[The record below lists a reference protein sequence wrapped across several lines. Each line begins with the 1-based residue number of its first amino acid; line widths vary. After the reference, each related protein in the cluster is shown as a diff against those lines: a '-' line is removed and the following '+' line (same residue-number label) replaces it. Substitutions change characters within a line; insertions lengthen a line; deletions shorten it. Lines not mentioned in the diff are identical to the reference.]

1 MKKFLATA
9 LLVFVCSHLYAQ
21 NASATWGDEFKMR
34 KGSTDLSV
42 IYADKTGVFVREG
55 HLALKSYFVIG
66 ASTRES
72 ATLIKLDKGFSEEYK
87 SDFNKELKGKQF
99 EDFFFIQNKL
109 YLLASDYKKSNK
121 TLTLHAAEIN
131 KGDGQ
136 LSGDWKV
143 LTSWQKD
150 EKRDDLQ
157 FTTSYNSD
165 SSKMI
170 VVSTN
175 EGRDKN
181 TYDVKQF
188 DSKMNASGSPITIS
202 NEFDPKTFQLEDVIY
217 TVNGNIVMVGRLYDY
232 ETGKKKKSKNLQFKN
247 YTVRIYNNTGSM
259 LKEINTDIDAK
270 WLVSTKVAQIPNK
283 DIILAA
289 FFSDTKRGREINGML
304 VQRIDPLTGEVL
316 STAKKELNTSMIS
329 AIDDAGDD
337 DDDESRKERKER
349 ERLEKIQEDEDGL
362 SKYMRFRNFVYT
374 EDKGLV
380 ILAEKYHHYRYTTT
394 SPGAGGMGMGGMGG
408 LGSTRTITYDV
419 HECGDI
425 MMSKM
430 DASGKLSWLHV
441 LPKNQREVIQIG
453 SSNSFGSGLSFNM
466 GTSYFSNAFNFP
478 FYAGLGSIAIPG
490 KNTVSILFNDN
501 RKNSDVMQLGQKIKP
516 TTRFGKSE
524 MFAIQL
530 DAATGK
536 YKRVSL
542 FSNEDQP
549 TAMPRLGVPIGKDFY
564 LIGKEDKLLGKTKIA
579 VGKVTFK

>member
-1 MKKFLATA
+1 MKKNIFAIILLIAFMNLRAQTA
-9 LLVFVCSHLYAQ
+9 
-21 NASATWGDEFKMR
+21 NATWGDEFKMR

-42 IYADKTGVFVREG
+42 IYADKTGVFVKEG

-72 ATLIKLDKGFSEEYK
+72 ATLIKLDKGFAEEYK

-99 EDFFFIQNKL
+99 EDFFFIQNKM
-109 YLLASDYKKSNK
+109 YLLASDYNRKNK

-136 LSGDWKV
+136 LSGDWKA
-143 LTSWQKD
+143 LTSWQKE
-150 EKRDDLQ
+150 EKSDDLQ
-157 FTTSYNSD
+157 FTTSYNAD

-181 TYDVKQF
+181 TYEVKQF
-188 DSKMNASGSPITIS
+188 DGKMNASGSPVVIS

-247 YTVRIYNNTGSM
+247 YTVRIYSNTGS
-259 LKEINTDIDAK
+259 LVKEINTDIDAK

-283 DIILAA
+283 DIVLAA
-289 FFSDTKRGREINGML
+289 FFSDTKKGREINGML
-304 VQRIDPLTGEVL
+304 VQRIDPTTGEIL
-316 STAKKELNTSMIS
+316 STAKKALNTAMIS
-329 AIDDAGDD
+329 AIDEADD

-362 SKYMRFRNFVYT
+362 SKYLRFRNFVYT

-380 ILAEKYHHYRYTTT
+380 ILAEKYRHYTYTTT
-394 SPGAGGMGMGGMGG
+394 TPGGGGMGMGGMGG
-408 LGSTRTITYDV
+408 MGSMRTVTYDV

-430 DASGKLSWLHV
+430 DAAGNLSWLHV

-453 SSNSFGSGLSFNM
+453 SGNSFGSGLSFNM
-466 GTSYFSNAFNFP
+466 GTSYFSNSFNFP
-478 FYAGLGSIAIPG
+478 FYAGLGSVAIPG
-490 KNTVSILFNDN
+490 QNTVSILFNDN
-501 RKNSDVMQLGQKIKP
+501 TKNRDVMQLGQKIRP
-516 TTRFGKSE
+516 TTRFGRSDLY
-524 MFAIQL
+524 AINL

-542 FSNEDQP
+542 FSNNDQP
-549 TAMPRLGVPIGKDFY
+549 TAMPRLGVPIGNDFY

-579 VGKVTFK
+579 VGKVSFK

>member
-1 MKKFLATA
+1 MKKIIFALSFLIASLNLLAQTA
-9 LLVFVCSHLYAQ
+9 
-21 NASATWGDEFKMR
+21 NATWGDEFKMR

-42 IYADKTGVFVREG
+42 IYADKTGVFVKEG

-72 ATLIKLDKGFSEEYK
+72 ATLIKLDKGFAEEYK

-99 EDFFFIQNKL
+99 EDFFFIKNKL
-109 YLLASDYKKSNK
+109 YLLASDYNRKNK

-136 LSGDWKV
+136 LSGEFKS
-143 LTSWQKD
+143 LTSWQK
-150 EKRDDLQ
+150 EERSDDLR

-188 DSKMNASGSPITIS
+188 DNKMNVSGSPIVIS

-217 TVNGNIVMVGRLYDY
+217 TVSGNIVMVGRLYDY

-247 YTVRIYNNTGSM
+247 YTVRIYNNTGSL
-259 LKEINTDIDAK
+259 LKEINTDIDGK

-289 FFSDTKRGREINGML
+289 FFSNTKRGREINGML
-304 VQRIDPLTGEVL
+304 VQRIDPLTGEIL

-337 DDDESRKERKER
+337 DDDEGRKERKER

-362 SKYMRFRNFVYT
+362 SKYLRFRNFVYT
-374 EDKGLV
+374 EDNGLV
-380 ILAEKYHHYRYTTT
+380 ILAEKYRHYRYTTT
-394 SPGAGGMGMGGMGG
+394 SPGAGGMGMGGM
-408 LGSTRTITYDV
+408 SSVRTITYDV

-430 DASGKLSWLHV
+430 DPAGNLSWLHI

-453 SSNSFGSGLSFNM
+453 SSNGFGSGLNFNM

-478 FYAGLGSIAIPG
+478 FYAGLGSISIPG

-501 RKNSDVMQLGQKIKP
+501 TKNRDVMQLGQKIKP
-516 TTRFGKSE
+516 TNRFGKSDL
-524 MFAIQL
+524 FAVNL

-542 FSNEDQP
+542 FSNQDQP

-564 LIGKEDKLLGKTKIA
+564 LIGKDDKVFGKTKIA
-579 VGKVTFK
+579 VGKVSFK